1 MRSGMKRSFISAILV
16 LIGSVAFAQHEQP
29 RIPAANWYNLDLKAD
44 GMFGIS
50 MDKSY
55 AELLKGKKAS
65 PVIVAVIDGGMDI
78 SHEDLKNVVW
88 TNPKE
93 IPGNG
98 KDDDKNGY
106 IDDVHGWNFLGSSK
120 ESFEYDNDLITIEV
134 RNYSRRFGDKDSTAI
149 SKKDL
154 PDYRK
159 YIAKRD
165 ELKAKLEK
173 VNQEI
178 DNTLRFFTDV
188 NAVTKKIG
196 KDNPVLEDFEKF
208 VPSNDSEAKARQF
221 MIPVLKK
228 NPDFKAFMERSKS
241 QLEEKQHD
249 AQYHLN
255 TNYDPRAKY
264 ADEFAPGKK
273 WFYGN
278 GNVYGAVPPAHGTH
292 VAGIVGAER
301 NNNIG
306 INGVANA
313 VQIMPIRAIPD
324 GYGSDRDEAGAIRY
338 AADNGAKVINMS
350 FGLSKAQHKELVE
363 EAVNYALSKDILFIQ
378 AAGNGHDNLD
388 LTTGYPNRKTTVDQ
402 KFLDSFIKVGASGF
416 TDDEQLVVPF
426 SNYGKQSV
434 DVFAP
439 GLGINSTIP
448 GNLYEAHSG
457 TSMAA
462 PVVAGMAAVIR
473 EYYPKLTA
481 RQVKEIIMK
490 SVVKREVLKDLCVS
504 SGIVNA
510 YDALKLAETY

>member
-1 MRSGMKRSFISAILV
+1 MRSGMKISLISAVLI
-16 LIGSVAFAQHEQP
+16 LIGSITFAQQHQ
-29 RIPAANWYNLDLKAD
+29 PAANWYNLDLKAD

-55 AELLKGKKAS
+55 AELLKGKKAR

-78 SHEDLKNVVW
+78 NHEDLKNVVW

-120 ESFEYDNDLITIEV
+120 ESFEYDNDLITVEV
-134 RNYSRRFGDKDSTAI
+134 RNYKARFGDKDSTEI

-159 YIAKRD
+159 YVARRE
-165 ELKAKLEK
+165 ELNTKLEK

-178 DNTLRFFTDV
+178 ESTLRFFTDID
-188 NAVTKKIG
+188 AVTRKIG
-196 KDNPVLEDFEKF
+196 KDNPALEDFEKF
-208 VPSNDSEAKARQF
+208 VPSNDSEAKAQQF
-221 MIPVLKK
+221 IIPVLKK
-228 NPDFKAFMERSKS
+228 NPDFKGFLEHAKAR
-241 QLEEKQHD
+241 LEEQQHD

-264 ADEFAPGKK
+264 ADEFAPAKK

-301 NNNIG
+301 DNNIG

-313 VQIMPIRAIPD
+313 VQIMPVRAIPD
-324 GYGSDRDEAGAIRY
+324 GNASGRDEAAAIRY

-388 LTTGYPNRKTTVDQ
+388 LTTGYPNRKTKVDQ
-402 KFLDSFIKVGASGF
+402 KFLDCFIKVGASGF

-426 SNYGKQSV
+426 SNYGKLSV

-510 YDALKLAETY
+510 YNALKLAETY